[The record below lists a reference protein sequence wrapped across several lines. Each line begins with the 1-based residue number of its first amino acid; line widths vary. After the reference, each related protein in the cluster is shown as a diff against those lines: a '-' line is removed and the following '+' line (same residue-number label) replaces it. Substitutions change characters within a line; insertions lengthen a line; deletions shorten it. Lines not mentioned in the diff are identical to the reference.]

1 MQLNVTTDYAIRI
14 VLYLSKRGGI
24 VPSIEL
30 SEEMGIPKTSVLKI
44 AKRLNQ
50 GGFIKAQVGTQG
62 GFFIAKKE
70 QDISMLELIELM
82 EGTVK
87 INHCIEEGR
96 YCNRFAT
103 EDCPVKKFYCTLQ
116 RQLEEKLA
124 SITVYNLLHHDK
136 QI

>member
-14 VLYLSKRGGI
+14 VLYLSRRGGI

-50 GGFIKAQVGTQG
+50 GGFVKAQIGTQG
-62 GFFIAKKE
+62 GFFIAKKA
-70 QDISMLELIELM
+70 QDISMLELIQLM

-87 INHCIEEGR
+87 INHCAEEGR

-103 EDCPVKKFYCTLQ
+103 EDCPVRNFYCTLQ
-116 RQLEEKLA
+116 QQLEEKLS

-136 QI
+136 QF

>member
-14 VLYLSKRGGI
+14 VLYLSRRGGI

-50 GGFIKAQVGTQG
+50 GGFVKAQIGTQG
-62 GFFIAKKE
+62 GFFIAKKA
-70 QDISMLELIELM
+70 QDISMLELIQLM

-87 INHCIEEGR
+87 INHCAEEGR
-96 YCNRFAT
+96 YCNHFAT
-103 EDCPVKKFYCTLQ
+103 EDCPVRNFYCTLQ
-116 RQLEEKLA
+116 QQLEEKLA

-136 QI
+136 QF